1 MKHFILTVLIG
12 TFLSLGS
19 FAQNGKIKGVIT
31 DKSDNSFVRGA
42 TVTLLLQ
49 KDSSLVKSTLTDT
62 QGSFEFINLP
72 TDRFIVTA
80 SNIGY
85 QQYFSFISINED
97 ERDLGTIGL
106 TK

>member
-1 MKHFILTVLIG
+1 MRLIFTCSSSNGQGNIKRFMKHFILTVLIG

-49 KDSSLVKSTLTDT
+49 KDSSLVKSTFDLLILAPAVMI
-62 QGSFEFINLP
+62 QSSLIL
-72 TDRFIVTA
+72 
-80 SNIGY
+80 
-85 QQYFSFISINED
+85 ISACAKI
-97 ERDLGTIGL
+97 L
-106 TK
+106 